1 MADWSNLVALARQG
15 NVQAIAQLIQQFV
28 IFDADI
34 AVSVDHEIDC
44 DDDQG
49 TQSGIRVL
57 LEAPYVPDPQR
68 YAHKIYAAVLC
79 LGATSIHTLQI
90 EGQRKGDPL
99 ANWQRQ
105 WPLDENLLKLQDL
118 TLADPIDMTAA
129 AIAPTTLPTLDP
141 APRPYPSF
149 KQSGLVA
156 LVAFALS
163 LVSVLG
169 FAMIQRGGLP
179 RLFAQRNNQDS
190 PNTTQATP
198 QTVPDPEAP
207 ALALTEV
214 NPAITIKAVGDIIPG
229 TDYPNW
235 RLPGDPNYLFNSIKP
250 FLVKEADILFGNFES
265 TLTDFPNSAKDISRG
280 MTFAFRTP
288 PAYADVLTSAGF
300 DVLSVANNHSFDF
313 GEPGFND
320 TIVNIE
326 NAGMKA
332 VGRKGQIVYVDEKG
346 LRTAFIAF
354 SYFDH
359 HNSMHDLPAAQAL
372 IEEADQ
378 QADIVVISVHAGAEG
393 TDALNIRDRTE
404 YFYSENRGNLVQF
417 SRAVI
422 DYGADLVLGHGPH
435 VPRAIELYKG
445 KLVAYSLGN
454 FLGHET
460 LSTEGSLGSSMILQA
475 GLDPEGNFVSG
486 RVIPVALDPNGVPY
500 LDDYFQSVILVRNL
514 TQSNFPQTPLIIDDM
529 GYILHDSF
537 TAQ

>member
-1 MADWSNLVALARQG
+1 
-15 NVQAIAQLIQQFV
+15 
-28 IFDADI
+28 
-34 AVSVDHEIDC
+34 
-44 DDDQG
+44 
-49 TQSGIRVL
+49 
-57 LEAPYVPDPQR
+57 
-68 YAHKIYAAVLC
+68 
-79 LGATSIHTLQI
+79 
-90 EGQRKGDPL
+90 
-99 ANWQRQ
+99 
-105 WPLDENLLKLQDL
+105 
-118 TLADPIDMTAA
+118 
-129 AIAPTTLPTLDP
+129 
-141 APRPYPSF
+141 
-149 KQSGLVA
+149 
-156 LVAFALS
+156 
-163 LVSVLG
+163 
-169 FAMIQRGGLP
+169 
-179 RLFAQRNNQDS
+179 
-190 PNTTQATP
+190 
-198 QTVPDPEAP
+198 
-207 ALALTEV
+207 
-214 NPAITIKAVGDIIPG
+214 
-229 TDYPNW
+229 
-235 RLPGDPNYLFNSIKP
+235 
-250 FLVKEADILFGNFES
+250 
-265 TLTDFPNSAKDISRG
+265 
-280 MTFAFRTP
+280 
-288 PAYADVLTSAGF
+288 
-300 DVLSVANNHSFDF
+300 
-313 GEPGFND
+313 
-320 TIVNIE
+320 
-326 NAGMKA
+326 
-332 VGRKGQIVYVDEKG
+332 KGQIVYVDEKG

-359 HNSMHDLPAAQAL
+359 HNSMHDLPAAQSL

-460 LSTEGSLGSSMILQA
+460 LSTEGSLGNSMILQA